1 MQFDRAEPVT
11 PAAPPVCA
19 RCRGI
24 LSGTYYTVVRRSLC
38 SACGEL
44 ILGVAA
50 PGFDPARFLKATV
63 TAIAA
68 VFVGSGFSWLLAGV
82 FDFWLV
88 TIIAGFLIGFA
99 VRWGGGNRGGRAYQV
114 LAVPMTFVATMAMCV
129 SIVAK
134 REGTLNLDLAL
145 RTFLSLIAAP
155 FIGGVQGVLLWLIL
169 GVALSQAWRM
179 NRSTAVDVQGP
190 YPLGSTMPPDAKGGV

>member
-1 MQFDRAEPVT
+1 
-11 PAAPPVCA
+11 
-19 RCRGI
+19 
-24 LSGTYYTVVRRSLC
+24 
-38 SACGEL
+38 
-44 ILGVAA
+44 
-50 PGFDPARFLKATV
+50 
-63 TAIAA
+63 
-68 VFVGSGFSWLLAGV
+68 
-82 FDFWLV
+82 
-88 TIIAGFLIGFA
+88 
-99 VRWGGGNRGGRAYQV
+99 V
-114 LAVPMTFVATMAMCV
+114 LAVPMTFVATVAMCV

-134 REGTLNLDLAL
+134 REGMLNLDLAL